1 MTLLNETLT
10 VALAAAPWLLLGL
23 FAAGLIKAFVPET
36 ALQRWASGR
45 GTAGIVRAA
54 VIGAPLPLCSCGA
67 IPTALALH
75 RGGAGRGP
83 TTAFLVGTPGIG
95 IDSMAITYA
104 LLGPFMA
111 LARGLGA
118 VLTAIAPGLLAE
130 RTRDTSA
137 PAAPAASSCG
147 CSSGGCSKTAAT
159 APFPLLRRLAAG
171 LGYAFSDILDDIS
184 RWLLVGLLVAGA
196 LIALVPPDTLA

>member
-23 FAAGLIKAFVPET
+23 FADALIKAFVPDT
-36 ALQRWASGR
+36 ALQRWAGGR

-95 IDSMAITYA
+95 VDSLA
-104 LLGPFMA
+104 LTSVLLVPFIA
-111 LARGLGA
+111 LARAAGA
-118 VLTAIAPGLLAE
+118 VLTAIS
-130 RTRDTSA
+130 T
-137 PAAPAASSCG
+137 
-147 CSSGGCSKTAAT
+147 
-159 APFPLLRRLAAG
+159 
-171 LGYAFSDILDDIS
+171 
-184 RWLLVGLLVAGA
+184 GLLVARTETA
-196 LIALVPPDTLA
+196 ADRKTLGWGE